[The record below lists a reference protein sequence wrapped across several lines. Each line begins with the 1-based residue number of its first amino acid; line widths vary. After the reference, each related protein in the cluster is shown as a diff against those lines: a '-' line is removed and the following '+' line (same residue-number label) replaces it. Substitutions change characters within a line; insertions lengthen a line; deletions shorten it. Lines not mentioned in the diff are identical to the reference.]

1 MAITVFQNLT
11 KSNRAILKGRL
22 VFCAIGQANEIF
34 THPATTQAVALLKSS
49 LNRNPALGVPGSG
62 VSALNLFRW
71 AAGRFGGELL
81 LSGAIR
87 DRNLKMGASFCSLT
101 QKNQSRNDSDL
112 GFQGFGG
119 GLPSKRPKPPWDRC
133 YSPDS
138 PLRVESYPLGGG
150 PWWRF
155 VDAYTGRP
163 FAGRFSGAEVNYLV
177 RFFKTWHGPVGLIDF
192 GAAAA
197 RAIEACHTEQE
208 VAL

>member
-1 MAITVFQNLT
+1 MLSTSRKNCNT
-11 KSNRAILKGRL
+11 HN
-22 VFCAIGQANEIF
+22 F
-34 THPATTQAVALLKSS
+34 TLP
-49 LNRNPALGVPGSG
+49 
-62 VSALNLFRW
+62 
-71 AAGRFGGELL
+71 
-81 LSGAIR
+81 LSR
-87 DRNLKMGASFCSLT
+87 SHF
-101 QKNQSRNDSDL
+101 DL
-112 GFQGFGG
+112 GFFG
-119 GLPSKRPKPPWDRC
+119 SK
-133 YSPDS
+133 DS
-138 PLRVESYPLGGG
+138 PPDIPILVERYPLGGG

>member
-11 KSNRAILKGRL
+11 RSNRAILEGRL
-22 VFCAIGQANEIF
+22 VFCALGQANEIF
-34 THPATTQAVALLKSS
+34 IHPATTQAVALLKPS

-62 VSALNLFRW
+62 VLALNLFRW
-71 AAGRFGGELL
+71 AAGRFRGELL
-81 LSGAIR
+81 LGGAIR
-87 DRNLKMGASFCSLT
+87 DRNLKMGASFCILT
-101 QKNQSRNDSDL
+101 QRNQSRNDSDL

-138 PLRVESYPLGGG
+138 PLRVEPSSLGGG

-155 VDAYTGRP
+155 VDTYTGRP
-163 FAGRFSGAEVNYLV
+163 FAGRFSGAEVDYLV
-177 RFFKTWHGPVGLIDF
+177 RFFKTWHGPVGVVDF

-197 RAIEACHTEQE
+197 RAIEVCRLE
-208 VAL
+208 VVA

>member
-11 KSNRAILKGRL
+11 RSNRAILEGKL
-22 VFCAIGQANEIF
+22 VFCALGQANEIF
-34 THPATTQAVALLKSS
+34 THPATTQAVALLKPS

-62 VSALNLFRW
+62 VLALNLFRW
-71 AAGRFGGELL
+71 AAGRFRSELL
-81 LSGAIR
+81 LSGATR
-87 DRNLKMGASFCSLT
+87 DRNLKMGASFCILT
-101 QKNQSRNDSDL
+101 QRNQSRNDSDL
-112 GFQGFGG
+112 GFFG
-119 GLPSKRPKPPWDRC
+119 SK
-133 YSPDS
+133 DS
-138 PLRVESYPLGGG
+138 PPDIPILVEPYPLGGG

-163 FAGRFSGAEVNYLV
+163 FAGRFSGAEVDYLV
-177 RFFKTWHGPVGLIDF
+177 RFFKTWHGPVGLVDF